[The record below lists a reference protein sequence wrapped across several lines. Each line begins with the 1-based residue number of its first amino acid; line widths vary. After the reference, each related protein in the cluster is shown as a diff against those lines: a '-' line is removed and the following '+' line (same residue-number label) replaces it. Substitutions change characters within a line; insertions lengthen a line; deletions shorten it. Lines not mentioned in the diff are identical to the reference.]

1 MEERRGPELEAGVR
15 GADFELLEAASAA
28 GAIDTS
34 AVARRKGGTMKGA
47 DEEPLAGLP
56 GLVVAAVE
64 RGIEVG
70 AEVAIGNGHAL
81 FNEEPG
87 GASVGEFDP

>member
-1 MEERRGPELEAGVR
+1 MEERRGPELEAGI
-15 GADFELLEAASAA
+15 GAGDVELLEAAPAA

-34 AVARRKGGTMKGA
+34 AVTRSKGGSVKGA
-47 DEEPLAGLP
+47 DKESRFGLP

-70 AEVAIGNGHAL
+70 TEVAIGNGDAL
-81 FNEEPG
+81 FDEEPSG
-87 GASVGEFDP
+87 TAIGEFDP